1 MTPQDDLGASESQE
15 PLSYALRVTPRAL
28 ADMDTAHAHFW
39 DTAGPEVA
47 DDWQETL
54 LKTIAGL
61 AFMPHR
67 QLVPEAKRFQRQ
79 VRQIIHRRPSSRVA
93 YRVLFSV
100 SEDGPDGPVVTIL
113 ALRHGA
119 ARPITRAEA
128 RDMEAE
134 E

>member
-79 VRQIIHRRPSSRVA
+79 VRQIIRV
-93 YRVLFSV
+93 VVQLFSLLTQEWLFLPLGAAV
-100 SEDGPDGPVVTIL
+100 RPLVTIN
-113 ALRHGA
+113 
-119 ARPITRAEA
+119 
-128 RDMEAE
+128 
-134 E
+134 